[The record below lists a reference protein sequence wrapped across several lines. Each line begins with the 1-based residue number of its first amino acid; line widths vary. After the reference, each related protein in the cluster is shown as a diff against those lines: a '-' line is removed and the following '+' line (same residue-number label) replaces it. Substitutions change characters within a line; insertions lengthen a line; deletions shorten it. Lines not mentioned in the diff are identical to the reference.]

1 MGNGIPHLHFLS
13 IFYSTDDVAHL
24 ASTQLLLGH
33 HVHFKHAH
41 LIGRILHARIE
52 KLHVV
57 ALAYNAVHH
66 LEVGNNSTKGIK
78 HRVEDKCL
86 QWSIIIACGMWH
98 PLHNGI
104 KDVFNA
110 LARLTRCAYDVGLI
124 TTQQFNDLVF
134 NFFWHG
140 AGHVHLVDDGNNLQ
154 IVFDGHIEVRDG
166 LRLYA
171 LCCVYNEQCPFAG
184 GDTA

>member
-1 MGNGIPHLHFLS
+1 MGNGISHLHFLS

-57 ALAYNAVHH
+57 ALTYNAVQH

-78 HRVEDKCL
+78 HRVEDKRL
-86 QWSIIIACGMWH
+86 QRSVIVACGVWH
-98 PLHNGI
+98 PLHNGF
-104 KDVFNA
+104 KDVVNA

-124 TTQQFNDLVF
+124 ATQQFNNLVF

-171 LCCVYNEQCPFAG
+171 LCCVYNEQRPFAG